1 MSKRWYSTLRE
12 IVKNRPYAS
21 NVVIS
26 FLLVVLE
33 KLLDMEF
40 VCPCKKWSEN
50 ASFVSAFFILPAV
63 LAFLLMISLQI
74 GTVTSAESNK
84 KSKFCEE
91 PKRQTK
97 EIDKNCIIPAVA
109 WIIILLFD
117 GRYVACGMTD
127 QPGTYVTADKA
138 ALVKWCETDNSTLNE
153 KQLKNSQDWYFHS
166 QCAGLSFTLLV
177 ACLGCCIHI
186 WKCWQNENTSS
197 GKNGTGNETTPN
209 NDKTERT
216 EPEEVISMT
225 NVSPT
230 VQSSPVEQN

>member
-1 MSKRWYSTLRE
+1 MSSTVRAKTSNHLLNHLLKDKFDLFCSSADTSKEMPKRWYSTLRE
-12 IVKNRPYAS
+12 IVKNRPHAS

-40 VCPCKKWSEN
+40 VCPCKGRREN

-84 KSKFCEE
+84 TQNESNEEEKGMCRKTKKYLCKFSEE
-91 PKRQTK
+91 AKRQTK

-117 GRYVACGMTD
+117 GRYVACGMTEWS
-127 QPGTYVTADKA
+127 GTYVTADKA

-153 KQLKNSQDWYFHS
+153 KQLMNSQDWYFHS
-166 QCAGLSFTLLV
+166 QVKKFLFVLLIV
-177 ACLGCCIHI
+177 HNLC
-186 WKCWQNENTSS
+186 
-197 GKNGTGNETTPN
+197 
-209 NDKTERT
+209 
-216 EPEEVISMT
+216 
-225 NVSPT
+225 
-230 VQSSPVEQN
+230 